1 MTLGVTHAALFT
13 HPPAIHT
20 EDLWEATDPFNPA
33 LSPPRPA
40 KWRPLSPLSAP
51 GHSPRSAAAVS
62 RGTPGPP
69 CRHRGGVAGT
79 RAQPRVVAPLR
90 GPPILPPSWGSPR
103 TRALLPVPGARRKA
117 SRAPASRRGAG
128 GDRQEATA
136 KGKEEWGGGG
146 GGRVRF
152 DGRAFNSFRCWLA
165 PVAPAAASCWGLQ
178 RPSAPTT
185 GVRAAGA
192 PNSCHPAPAQ
202 ARGIRDARA
211 GAAKAFNTSDRASLG
226 FQERETLTNFE
237 GGVDL
242 MPKDDS
248 EQARRGCSFS
258 LWSSES
264 LPLGESQWREP

>member
-136 KGKEEWGGGG
+136 KGKEEWGGEGEAESDSMGG
-146 GGRVRF
+146 H
-152 DGRAFNSFRCWLA
+152 LI
-165 PVAPAAASCWGLQ
+165 
-178 RPSAPTT
+178 PSA
-185 GVRAAGA
+185 AGW
-192 PNSCHPAPAQ
+192 PQSRPPPPAV
-202 ARGIRDARA
+202 G
-211 GAAKAFNTSDRASLG
+211 GYSDRARPRQVSGRPALLTPATPPLPRPVGSGMPGLG
-226 FQERETLTNFE
+226 LLKPSTPATGRAWVSKKERL
-237 GGVDL
+237 
-242 MPKDDS
+242 
-248 EQARRGCSFS
+248 
-258 LWSSES
+258 
-264 LPLGESQWREP
+264 